1 MVLDCVLTRVVLGSV
16 SGWFGVCVFEMF
28 KFNWCGWIGCYVVVV
43 VVYAFAV
50 WVARFAL
57 YCLGFLLGCLLFIA
71 VGDGLVVCDSC
82 LAMFEFGGL
91 VG

>member
-1 MVLDCVLTRVVLGSV
+1 MRVLRCLRLI
-16 SGWFGVCVFEMF
+16 GVDGLVAC
-28 KFNWCGWIGCYVVVV
+28 VVVV
-43 VVYAFAV
+43 VVYVFAV
-50 WVARFAL
+50 WVARFAF

-71 VGDGLVVCDSC
+71 VGGGLVVCGSC